1 MPALSMPHLGV
12 GSGGAALGEGLREA
26 GGVQRAAFQD
36 AMTRKAVEQPAVA
49 RPADPAAVAAVQP
62 VAPVQPGAQVQRTGL
77 ENDPAARDRVR
88 RSLELDGA
96 TRPAEGDTIL
106 GGLQKLR
113 GAFDARHARV
123 GEIMGSKTVDT
134 NALLAMQMEVAQ
146 YTLLVDVSSKL
157 TGKSTQSLDT
167 LMKGQ

>member
-1 MPALSMPHLGV
+1 MPALSLPNLGV
-12 GSGGAALGEGLREA
+12 GSGSAALGEGLREA
-26 GGVQRAAFQD
+26 GSVQRAAFQD
-36 AMTRKAVEQPAVA
+36 AMTRKSAD
-49 RPADPAAVAAVQP
+49 RPTLDAPAATAPATAAQP
-62 VAPVQPGAQVQRTGL
+62 VAPVQPVQPVGF
-77 ENDPAARDRVR
+77 ENAPGARDRVR

-96 TRPAEGDTIL
+96 ARPTDGDTIL

-123 GEIMGSKTVDT
+123 GEIMASKTVDT